1 MTEQWPNEKR
11 TLTTEYVNYFKLVLE
26 SEWQIM
32 KNVKRCT
39 GNRKHEKYSLF
50 KLIESVSFNGINYMN
65 VYRSSLLRE
74 LVKIEK

>member
-1 MTEQWPNEKR
+1 
-11 TLTTEYVNYFKLVLE
+11 
-26 SEWQIM
+26 M

-50 KLIESVSFNGINYMN
+50 KTIESVSFSGINYMN

-74 LVKIEK
+74 LKVGGNNE